1 MNRTHNTRTLRR
13 LLLAAAVLLTLT
25 ALVPSCERRPPLYL
39 HEGQH
44 IEFNLPMVELNLTVY
59 WRYDIGYDWELEWTY
74 GWDDL
79 DTDLFGEIGYHK
91 PSMYELRRYYLHKT
105 PGAPHT
111 MVEDFTVVGNLFQ
124 AEYNYGYYDMLV
136 WNKIQTTDGIQSLVF
151 DEETTLDS
159 VVAFTHMGMATARYQ
174 EPKYSRAFNQ
184 PEELFSAFVR
194 DLYVSEN
201 VEDYDY
207 FDPETNVYHKVID
220 MELQP
225 VTYIYLTQVRLHNNR
240 GRIEGVDGEANLS
253 GMARSVSLNT
263 GIADNDPVT
272 VHYNI
277 RFKKGLT
284 THEGQNVDIAGGR
297 CLTFGIPNQ
306 NSSRVTR
313 AEDVRDKTRHYIDV
327 NFIFNN
333 GMDSTM
339 VFDVTDQVRRHYRGG
354 VITVDLDVDT
364 IKLPSRPGGSG
375 FDAVVKDYDDEE
387 YEFDM

>member
-13 LLLAAAVLLTLT
+13 LLLAAAVLTLT

-364 IKLPSRPGGSG
+364 IKLPTRPGGSG

>member
-1 MNRTHNTRTLRR
+1 MNRTHNTLTLRR
-13 LLLAAAVLLTLT
+13 LLLAAAAVLTLT

-364 IKLPSRPGGSG
+364 IKLPTRPGGSG

>member
-1 MNRTHNTRTLRR
+1 MNRTHNTLTLRR
-13 LLLAAAVLLTLT
+13 LLLAAAAVLTLT

-74 GWDDL
+74 GWDAL

-364 IKLPSRPGGSG
+364 IKLPTRPGGSG